1 MKWRFL
7 GKTTTPPKLWRR
19 FCGLFFLSCQLKT
32 AGYFLCNIRELAC
45 KIGAGAKG
53 CREPAVHG
61 QISRGVA
68 RIYELGNVVAKAYI
82 NAKLDGLL
90 KSDITYVPLAAA
102 YIVCYLDSDS
112 AVVVFGA

>member
-19 FCGLFFLSCQLKT
+19 VCGLFFLSYHLET
-32 AGYFLCNIRELAC
+32 ASYFFCNIREFAC
-45 KIGAGAKG
+45 EIRAGAKG

-68 RIYELGNVVAKAYI
+68 RIYELGNIVAKAYI
-82 NAKLDGLL
+82 NAKLDSFL
-90 KSDITYVPLAAA
+90 KSDITYVPLTAA
-102 YIVCYLDSDS
+102 YIVCHLDSDS
-112 AVVVFGA
+112 AVIVFGA